1 MQRKNSVNSCYPMLK
16 GGGQKSEA
24 GKKQNKIY
32 VLSWFTR
39 CVMAVRAELRSCDDC
54 IQFWLTDYKDDM
66 ATKQLLME
74 KMALSVCFK
83 CRPSKEKLLQ
93 YYQTQDTQFINLN
106 FLNLD
111 CQFKLPVYSSSFCLI
126 FNQQFFYL
134 LASNYILY
142 SEVLTY

>member
-1 MQRKNSVNSCYPMLK
+1 M
-16 GGGQKSEA
+16 
-24 GKKQNKIY
+24 I
-32 VLSWFTR
+32 
-39 CVMAVRAELRSCDDC
+39 AVRAELRSCDDC